1 MNENAK
7 IYICTHTDFDSP
19 VTNPV
24 YETADARRMF
34 DADVADNGLPGLF
47 YSELMTYHELARH
60 PDMLPPIVGFC
71 GYRKYFSF
79 MDDVPDLADIINEH
93 GCIATTTYKTRGTVE
108 QHYNNRFSFADMD
121 VFKAVVKYEAPW
133 LWPTFKAMLDGHELY
148 ACNLFIMRK
157 EDFLI
162 LDQLIWHTIDAWLS
176 IVGKDIVRRVTGHKL
191 AYNISGV
198 GIANQVRQG
207 GNLGERL
214 ASAYIMH
221 RFPRCKTYDIIFT
234 RKPVIKTIKKMEI
247 KKQDKVV
254 AIVHYN
260 TQELTAAA
268 IRSLEKHTPGTH
280 VIVFDNSD
288 KTPFDP
294 TGIDAEIE
302 ILDNTKGQL
311 VNFDEWLEQ
320 YPNKR
325 SSGNGHA
332 SAKHCKS
339 VQWLF
344 DHRRRHFVVMDSDI
358 LIKADISPLW
368 DERYAWVGQ
377 ESLHRS
383 RYGNLV
389 RVEPALCYINMPMV
403 HEHGVSFLN
412 PAKMYALTGDR
423 KSDAYDT
430 GCWFHEDCKEH
441 GLPTLPVSL
450 DDYAVHMAHG
460 SWKRTAKMVQQ
471 FIEDNRAL
479 WE

>member
-1 MNENAK
+1 MQK
-7 IYICTHTDFDSP
+7 LMQW
-19 VTNPV
+19 
-24 YETADARRMF
+24 MF
-34 DADVADNGLPGLF
+34 
-47 YSELMTYHELARH
+47 S
-60 PDMLPPIVGFC
+60 
-71 GYRKYFSF
+71 
-79 MDDVPDLADIINEH
+79 
-93 GCIATTTYKTRGTVE
+93 TYKPDDTQRDSVSGEFFSNTRLESVIRDHPNT
-108 QHYNNRFSFADMD
+108 
-121 VFKAVVKYEAPW
+121 
-133 LWPTFKAMLDGHELY
+133 TF
-148 ACNLFIMRK
+148 
-157 EDFLI
+157 
-162 LDQLIWHTIDAWLS
+162 
-176 IVGKDIVRRVTGHKL
+176 
-191 AYNISGV
+191 
-198 GIANQVRQG
+198 
-207 GNLGERL
+207 
-214 ASAYIMH
+214 
-221 RFPRCKTYDIIFT
+221 
-234 RKPVIKTIKKMEI
+234 
-247 KKQDKVV
+247 VV
-254 AIVHYN
+254 A
-260 TQELTAAA
+260 
-268 IRSLEKHTPGTH
+268 H
-280 VIVFDNSD
+280 VGSY
-288 KTPFDP
+288 
-294 TGIDAEIE
+294 AEN
-302 ILDNTKGQL
+302 LPQVSK
-311 VNFDEWLEQ
+311 WLEQ

-383 RYGNLV
+383 RYGNLM

-430 GCWFHEDCKEH
+430 GCWFHEDCKAH